1 MDQKKPYNPSLHG
14 WKSMTILCPDD
25 VCKDKKEKEEVMHGE
40 DEGRANQKLENLWTE
55 GYE

>member
-1 MDQKKPYNPSLHG
+1 M
-14 WKSMTILCPDD
+14 
-25 VCKDKKEKEEVMHGE
+25 KEKEEVIMHGE